1 MDAQELYKKIRKI
14 ELKTKSLS
22 HEWFAGQYHSA
33 FKGRGMS
40 FSEVR
45 MYQYGDD
52 VRNIDWNVTARM
64 NAPHVKIY
72 EEEREMSLCLLV
84 DVSGSSMFSTGFQ
97 SKRDFIAGLTA
108 TLAFSAIENND
119 NVAVIFFSDKV
130 EAIIPY
136 GKTHKQVMRIIKEV
150 LSIAPTSKGSDINI
164 ALEFYLNFKKNRS
177 TCFLISDFR
186 SKNYEKSVNVTS
198 KKHDLIG
205 MQVYDPGEA
214 EIPNIGLIPAMDP
227 ETGVQLWLDTGDP
240 AVRAQ
245 YRNAFNRQSKQ
256 FKDIFKK
263 TGADWLQMST
273 RESYVRPLIKF
284 FQSRN
289 V

>member
-22 HEWFAGQYHSA
+22 HEWFSGQYHSA

-84 DVSGSSMFSTGFQ
+84 DVSGSSLFSTGFQ

-119 NVAVIFFSDKV
+119 NVAVIFFTDKI

-136 GKTHKQVMRIIKEV
+136 GKTHKQVMRIIKKV
-150 LSIAPTSKGSDINI
+150 LSITPTSKGSDINV

-214 EIPNIGLIPAMDP
+214 EIPNIGLIPALDP
-227 ETGVQLWLDTGDP
+227 ETGTQLWLDTSDP

-256 FKDIFKK
+256 FKDVFKK
-263 TGADWLQMST
+263 TGADWLQMNT

>member
-22 HEWFAGQYHSA
+22 HEWFSGQYHSA

-119 NVAVIFFSDKV
+119 NVAVIFFSDKI

-150 LSIAPTSKGSDINI
+150 LSITPSSKGSDISV
-164 ALEFYLNFKKNRS
+164 ALEYYLNFKKNRS

-205 MQVYDPGEA
+205 MQVYDPGET

-227 ETGVQLWLDTGDP
+227 ETGTQLWLDTSDP

-284 FQSRN
+284 FQNRN